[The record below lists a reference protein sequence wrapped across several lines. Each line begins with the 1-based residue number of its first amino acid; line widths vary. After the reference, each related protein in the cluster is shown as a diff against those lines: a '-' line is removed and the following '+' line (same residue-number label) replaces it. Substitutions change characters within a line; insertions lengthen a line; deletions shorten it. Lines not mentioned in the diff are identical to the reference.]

1 MEKKSNFA
9 ALLPIGVF
17 LVLFVGAGIIF
28 NDFYAMPAIVAF
40 LIALFI
46 AFIQNKALSF
56 DQKIKLVAEGLG
68 DENIITMCLIFLVAG
83 AFSGIVD
90 ASGGVDSTV
99 ALALTILPGSFAIVG
114 LFLIG
119 CFISTAMGTSV
130 GTIVALTP
138 IAVGISEK
146 TGYAMALCVAA
157 VVSGAMFGDNLS
169 MISDTTI
176 AAVRTQGCK
185 MKDKFKMN
193 FFIVLPAAIVTAVI
207 FYILTINS
215 SYTPD
220 PDLTYNILQVVP
232 YLIVLVGAL
241 IGWNIFL
248 VLVLGI
254 VSSGIIGVATG
265 ALAAADIFSSIG
277 SGITSMYDITCI
289 SIVVACIG
297 SLIKANGGI
306 QAVLDFIRGRV
317 KSKKG
322 AQLGIS
328 ALVAGVDVATANNT
342 IAIIM
347 TGSIAKEI
355 SEEYDIDPRRT
366 ASLLD
371 IFASVVQGLLPYGA
385 QLLYAAAGAGLT
397 AMEIIPYNFYPML
410 MAVSSVAFILFFNDK
425 AKKRA

>member
-1 MEKKSNFA
+1 MEKKSNLM
-9 ALLPIGVF
+9 ALMPIGVF
-17 LVLFVGAGIIF
+17 LVLFIGAGIIF
-28 NDFYAMPAIVAF
+28 GDFYAMPAIAAF
-40 LIALFI
+40 LIALFV
-46 AFIQNKALSF
+46 AFLQNKDLNF
-56 DQKIKLVAEGLG
+56 DQKVKVIAGGLA

-83 AFSGIVD
+83 GFSGIVD
-90 ASGGVDSTV
+90 AAGGVDSTV

-146 TGYAMALCVAA
+146 TGYAVALCVAA

-176 AAVRTQGCK
+176 AAVRTQGCQ

-193 FFIVLPAAIVTAVI
+193 FFIVLPAAIVTAVV

-220 PDLTYNILQVVP
+220 PNLTYNIFQVIP
-232 YLIVLVGAL
+232 YLVVLIGAL

-248 VLVLGI
+248 VLILGI

-265 ALAAADIFSSIG
+265 ALAVADIFGAIG
-277 SGITSMYDITCI
+277 GGITSMYDITCI

-297 SLIKANGGI
+297 ALVKANGGI
-306 QAVLDFIRGRV
+306 QAVLDLIRRQV

-322 AQLGIS
+322 AQLGI
-328 ALVAGVDVATANNT
+328 AGLVAGVDVATANNT

-347 TGSIAKEI
+347 TGQIAKDI
-355 SEEYDIDPRRT
+355 SEEYEIDPRRT

-371 IFASVVQGLLPYGA
+371 IFASVIQGILPYGA
-385 QLLYAAAGAGLT
+385 QLLYAAAGAGIT
-397 AMEIIPYNFYPML
+397 AMAIIPYNFYPML
-410 MAVSSVAFILFFNDK
+410 MAVSAIVFILLFSGKK
-425 AKKRA
+425 AK